1 MHRALIGLGA
11 NLGDRE
17 QMLDE
22 AVSRLAGAAGTLL
35 ARSVWHESAPVGG
48 PASQPCFV
56 NGAVLIETELA
67 APALLRTLHT
77 IENELGR
84 QRSERWAARTIDLD
98 LLLYDN
104 LVLDTPELTL
114 PHPRMAF
121 RRFVLQPAAEIAPDM
136 LHGPTGWAI
145 GRLFEHLVAAPP
157 YLAITGLPGTKKMD
171 LARQIAEQSAARLIL
186 DPGGG
191 GPETDRIDRRAELL
205 DRAAWPLSRWTI
217 SDFWFDE
224 SLAWMTAQNNDALRA
239 AVERAW
245 RDRRAAVMAPKLLAV
260 LEPATSTAA
269 APNRYF
275 DAIREL
281 ASRPGHGPVIWLC
294 GDDLEGAATELRAA
308 LHAMR

>member
-17 QMLDE
+17 QTLDG
-22 AVSRLAGAAGTLL
+22 AVTQLAGSSGTLT
-35 ARSVWHESAPVGG
+35 ARSSWHETAPVSG
-48 PASQPCFV
+48 PAGQPCFV
-56 NGAVLIETELA
+56 NGAALLETELA
-67 APALLRTLHT
+67 APVLLRTLQT

-136 LHGPTGWAI
+136 LHGPTGWTV

-157 YLAITGLPGTKKMD
+157 YLAMAGLPGHAKTD
-171 LARQIAEQSAARLIL
+171 IPRRIAAQSGARLIL
-186 DPGGG
+186 DPTGGG
-191 GPETDRIDRRAELL
+191 AETDRIALRAELL
-205 DRAAWPLSRWTI
+205 DRAAWPLDRWTI

-224 SLAWMTAQNNDALRA
+224 SLAWMAAQNDDDLRA
-239 AVERAW
+239 AAERTW
-245 RDRRAAVMAPKLLAV
+245 RERRPAVMPPKLLAV
-260 LEPATSTAA
+260 LEPAASTAA

-281 ASRPGHGPVIWLC
+281 ASRPGHGPVIWLSS
-294 GDDLEGAATELRAA
+294 DDLEGAATELLAA
-308 LHAMR
+308 LQAMR